1 MSRLIWSPRALLE
14 VQRLYRFLAT
24 KNPSAATRAVHAIR
38 HGVTMLGRRPEI
50 GRPVEDMEETFR
62 EWQIDF
68 GDSGYVARYRVDP
81 ETDTVV
87 ILVVRH
93 QKEAGE

>member
-1 MSRLIWSPRALLE
+1 MPRLIWSPRALLD

-38 HGVTMLGRRPEI
+38 QGVTMLGLRPEI
-50 GRPVEDMEETFR
+50 GRPVEDMEEAFR
-62 EWQIDF
+62 EWQIEF
-68 GDSGYVARYRVDP
+68 GDSGYIARYRVDP
-81 ETDTVV
+81 DIDTVV
-87 ILVVRH
+87 ILAVRH